1 MAVLAAWR
9 VLGQKQDTEDVV
21 QESWLECFQLWTSS
35 SVRDWG
41 AMIRIVT
48 TRRAIDALRRR
59 VRDRAAVAE
68 LQLTSRQV
76 SNGPG
81 PEAVTIEAELAERLR
96 HAIAELSDH
105 EANVFSM
112 SCLQALANHEIATV
126 LGVSA
131 SNISSTLHKAREKL
145 RGKLSA
151 FIEPN
156 ATEKS

>member
-1 MAVLAAWR
+1 MLSRNPGWNVFSSGQAAASET
-9 VLGQKQDTEDVV
+9 GAHDTSRY
-21 QESWLECFQLWTSS
+21 QC
-35 SVRDWG
+35 
-41 AMIRIVT
+41 
-48 TRRAIDALRRR
+48 RAIDALRRR

-112 SCLQALANHEIATV
+112 SCLQALANHEIATT

-145 RGKLSA
+145 RGKLSS